1 MRDLWDEPGTHQYGR
16 PARCYQQL
24 QALNLEDAWSRVRQ
38 PTLVVRGEYDI
49 AMQRSD
55 HERIVEL
62 VNTAQPGAARLV
74 VVPQM
79 DHSLFVHP
87 SLQAAFR
94 DPGGGGFAESVA
106 REVDNVVEGDI
117 RPGQV
122 KRLRL
127 SHHA

>member
-1 MRDLWDEPGTHQYGR
+1 MNHFMYILH
-16 PARCYQQL
+16 
-24 QALNLEDAWSRVRQ
+24 
-38 PTLVVRGEYDI
+38 
-49 AMQRSD
+49 RSD

-94 DPGGGGFAESVA
+94 DPGGGRFAESVA
-106 REVDNVVEGDI
+106 REVDTWLKAI
-117 RPGQV
+117 FAPT
-122 KRLRL
+122 K
-127 SHHA
+127 

>member
-1 MRDLWDEPGTHQYGR
+1 MALQTSEP
-16 PARCYQQL
+16 PC
-24 QALNLEDAWSRVRQ
+24 DAWSRVRQ
-38 PTLVVRGEYDI
+38 PTLVVRREYDI

-87 SLQAAFR
+87 LLPVAFR
-94 DPGGGGFAESVA
+94 DPGGG
-106 REVDNVVEGDI
+106 
-117 RPGQV
+117 
-122 KRLRL
+122 RLLNLLLAKSTRG
-127 SHHA
+127 